1 MKKMIRLLGIM
12 IAAAMMFT
20 ACSKKIKVD
29 STKWIDN
36 LTDGK
41 TAAAQENK
49 KVILFFSADENDEV
63 SSNLKAKVFNTDAFL
78 NTLTPKYVLVNLDFS
93 NSLFDKTQVEKTAS
107 KEDKKTAAALEAKL
121 KDNMKQATFYNVQG
135 SPAFYILTKEGY
147 VVTPITVEGDL
158 DSVDAFTKILDS
170 KAEDIAKY
178 DEMLAA
184 TKTGSKEDQIKAI
197 DALYEKT
204 EPQMRYL
211 LSDLSKKLIKL
222 DSKNKSGFVG
232 KHILACANSEAMTAY
247 LDQQPKQ
254 AAEAFAKAGKN
265 KNLSADEKQQAF
277 YTAGYLLGQ
286 SGSDDY
292 KSMRKY
298 FQASYDAKSDSEHAD
313 QIKQMISIVDNMEQ
327 QAAEEA
333 KKTKDAKKTGKTSNG
348 AAVEKSSE
356 KPADAASASNGAV
369 PADAASAS
377 NGAAPAAGSS
387 ADAAPKAAAKE

>member
-1 MKKMIRLLGIM
+1 MKKSIRLLGVM
-12 IAAAMMFT
+12 MAAAMAFT
-20 ACSKKIKVD
+20 ACSKKVKVD

-41 TAAAQENK
+41 AAAVQENK

-63 SSNLKAKVFNTDAFL
+63 SSNLKAKVFNTDAFI
-78 NTLTPKYVLVNLDFS
+78 NTLTPDYVLVNLDFS
-93 NSLFDKTQVEKTAS
+93 NSLFDKTQVEDTAS

-135 SPAFYILTKEGY
+135 SPTFYILTKEGY
-147 VVTPITVEGDL
+147 VVTPLTVEDGL
-158 DSVDAFTKILDS
+158 DSVDAFKKILDS
-170 KAEDIAKY
+170 KTEDIAKY

-184 TKTGSKEDQIKAI
+184 TNKGTKEDQVKAI
-197 DALYEKT
+197 DALYEAT

-211 LSDLSKKLIKL
+211 LSGLSKKLIKL

-232 KHILACANSEAMTAY
+232 KHVLACANADAMTAY
-247 LDQQPKQ
+247 LNEQPKQ

-265 KNLSADEKQQAF
+265 KNLSADEKQQAY

-286 SGSDDY
+286 SGSNDY

-298 FQASYDAKSDSEHAD
+298 FQASYDAKPDSEHAD

-333 KKTKDAKKTGKTSNG
+333 KKAKDAKKTGTGVNVPAEG
-348 AAVEKSSE
+348 PAE
-356 KPADAASASNGAV
+356 KPAV
-369 PADAASAS
+369 PADVSAAD
-377 NGAAPAAGSS
+377 NAAPAAPAGSS
-387 ADAAPKAAAKE
+387 ADAEPKAAAKE